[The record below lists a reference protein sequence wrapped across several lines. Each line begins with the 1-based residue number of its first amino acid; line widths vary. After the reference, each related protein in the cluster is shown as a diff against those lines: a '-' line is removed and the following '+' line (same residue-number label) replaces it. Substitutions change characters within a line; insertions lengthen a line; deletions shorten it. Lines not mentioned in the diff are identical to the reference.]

1 MNCQSGAVP
10 LGNSFS
16 IVGSR
21 GQARIQGFTLIEVLV
36 ATFVFSIV
44 LASLFGTWR
53 AISKSTEGAIRVAVE
68 AQRTRLALQCVES
81 ALGATTMFQSNPN
94 WYSFQADTSG
104 PYAEASFAANLSDSF
119 PGSGYF
125 SGQRLRRVTLRVEP
139 SAESGN
145 DLVMHQTPLLS
156 PLEAGVETHPLVL
169 AREVS
174 LFQLRFWDKK
184 RSELVDE
191 WLTTNQMPGLV
202 EVTLGF
208 GTENRLSR
216 RPAVIVSRMIRLPD
230 NPVPATLQGGM
241 GGAVQGGATR

>member
-1 MNCQSGAVP
+1 M
-10 LGNSFS
+10 
-16 IVGSR
+16 
-21 GQARIQGFTLIEVLV
+21 
-36 ATFVFSIV
+36 
-44 LASLFGTWR
+44 
-53 AISKSTEGAIRVAVE
+53 
-68 AQRTRLALQCVES
+68 
-81 ALGATTMFQSNPN
+81 
-94 WYSFQADTSG
+94 
-104 PYAEASFAANLSDSF
+104 
-119 PGSGYF
+119 
-125 SGQRLRRVTLRVEP
+125 
-139 SAESGN
+139 
-145 DLVMHQTPLLS
+145 
-156 PLEAGVETHPLVL
+156 ETHPLVL